1 VRSSLW
7 WLAVCASAGAACGNW
22 NLAPRD
28 AARDSSDG
36 SAGDVHD
43 AADVADARDALDDD
57 ATAPDATGDAPRD
70 RGWSYVPGRVAVLTQ
85 RNDNAR
91 SGANLDETT
100 LTTANVTPQGFGRL
114 FSRDVDDQI
123 YAQPLYVPNVEI
135 AGHGA
140 HNVVYVAT
148 VAATVYAFDADYPDQ
163 AEPLWRQSVVD
174 PAADVVPVQVSDV
187 GPPGYT
193 DFAGKMGIV
202 GTPVIDPST
211 GTLYVV
217 AATREAGTFHH
228 RLHALDITN
237 GAERPGS
244 PHEIAASLPGAGVG
258 QGTPGTIVFDP
269 RIQNPRPG
277 LLLSRGV
284 VYAAWASFGDADTYH
299 GWVMGFDAAT
309 LASTAS
315 WISTPD
321 GQMGGFWHSGQGL
334 AADAAGDIWAVSSNG
349 SFTADAGGRDYA
361 NSVLRFRPASGGG
374 LDLIDWFTPF
384 DQQLLDDNDL
394 DLGSSGVL
402 LMPDDNLALA
412 GGKNSSLYLLDR
424 ASLGHFR
431 PTDDNQIVQKVSLG
445 AGEIHGLPIFWSGPN
460 GAWVYVWAENDWLK
474 AFAFAGGR
482 LSPTPAAENT
492 ALDAAPRPGA
502 MFALSAN
509 GASAGSGI
517 LWTTHALGG
526 SANWQTRPG
535 VLRALDAADVT
546 HEIWNSLMVPSR
558 DDLGTFAKF
567 APVTV
572 ADGKV
577 FAATF
582 SNQLC
587 VYGLLAP

>member
-1 VRSSLW
+1 MRSVLRG
-7 WLAVCASAGAACGNW
+7 LAVWALAGTACSGGAAGDPEAGAHH
-22 NLAPRD
+22 
-28 AARDSSDG
+28 DSSDVSFVDG
-36 SAGDVHD
+36 ADVSLADAHD
-43 AADVADARDALDDD
+43 GATGADAVADASRE
-57 ATAPDATGDAPRD
+57 
-70 RGWSYVPGRVAVLTQ
+70 RGWSYAPGRVAVLTQ

-91 SGANLDETT
+91 SGANLDETD
-100 LTTANVTPQGFGRL
+100 LTTANVAPPTFGRL

-135 AGHGA
+135 DGRGA

-148 VAATVYAFDADYPDQ
+148 VAATVYAFDADYPEQ
-163 AEPLWRQSVVD
+163 ADPLWRQSFVD
-174 PAADVVPVQVSDV
+174 AAAGVVPVQMSDV
-187 GPPGYT
+187 GPPGYA
-193 DFAGKMGIV
+193 DFVGKLGIV

-217 AATREAGTFHH
+217 AATREGATFHQ
-228 RLHALDITN
+228 RLHALDITS

-244 PHEIAASLPGAGVG
+244 PHEIEAGLPGTGEG
-258 QGTPGTIVFDP
+258 QGASGTVVFDA

-277 LLLSRGV
+277 LLLAGGV
-284 VYAAWASFGDADTYH
+284 VYVAWASFGDEGPYH

-309 LASTAS
+309 LAPTAIWS
-315 WISTPD
+315 STPD
-321 GQMGGFWHSGQGL
+321 GAKGGFWHSGQGL
-334 AADAAGDIWAVSSNG
+334 AADAAGDIWAASSNG
-349 SFTADAGGRDYA
+349 TFTADAGGRDYA
-361 NSVLRFRPASGGG
+361 NSVLRLRPAGGG
-374 LDLIDWFTPF
+374 RLDLVDWFTPF
-384 DQQLLDDNDL
+384 DQQLLNDQDL

-402 LMPDDNLALA
+402 LLADQNLALA
-412 GGKNSSLYLLDR
+412 AGKNSTLYLLDR
-424 ASLGHFR
+424 GSLGHFR
-431 PTDDNQIVQKVSLG
+431 PTDDGQIVQKVALG
-445 AGEIHGLPIFWSGPN
+445 AGEIHGLPVLWSGPN

-474 AFAFAGGR
+474 AYAFAGGL
-482 LSPTPAAENT
+482 LSATPVGENT
-492 ALDAAPRPGA
+492 ALEAAPRPGA
-502 MFALSAN
+502 MFSLSAD
-509 GASAGSGI
+509 GGTAGSGI

-546 HEIWNSLMVPSR
+546 RELWNSLMVPSR

-587 VYGLLAP
+587 VYGLLGP

>member
-1 VRSSLW
+1 VRLSPW
-7 WLAVCASAGAACGNW
+7 WLAVCASAGAACSGG
-22 NLAPRD
+22 AAADRD
-28 AARDSSDG
+28 AGRDGDSSDV
-36 SAGDVHD
+36 ALV
-43 AADVADARDALDDD
+43 DVADARDS
-57 ATAPDATGDAPRD
+57 ATGADTIGDASRE

-91 SGANLDETT
+91 SGSNLEETT
-100 LTTANVTPQGFGRL
+100 LTTSNVAPQSFGRL
-114 FSRDVDDQI
+114 FSRDVDDLI

-135 AGHGA
+135 DGHGA

-148 VAATVYAFDADYPDQ
+148 VAATVYAFDADYPEQTD
-163 AEPLWRQSVVD
+163 PLWRQSFVD
-174 PAADVVPVQVSDV
+174 PAAGVVPVQMSDV

-193 DFAGKMGIV
+193 DFVGKMGIV

-217 AATREAGTFHH
+217 AATREGATFHQ
-228 RLHALDITN
+228 RLHALDITS

-244 PHEIAASLPGAGVG
+244 PHEIAASLPGSGEG
-258 QGTPGTIVFDP
+258 QSVPGNIAFDP

-277 LLLSRGV
+277 LLLSDGV
-284 VYAAWASFGDADTYH
+284 VYVAWASFGDADSYH

-309 LASTAS
+309 LAPTAVFN
-315 WISTPD
+315 STPD
-321 GQMGGFWHSGQGL
+321 GVRGGFWHSGQGL

-349 SFTADAGGRDYA
+349 SFTADAAGRDYG
-361 NSVLRFRPASGGG
+361 NSVLHLRPTSGGA
-374 LDLIDWFTPF
+374 LDVIDWFTPF
-384 DQQLLDDNDL
+384 DQMMLNDLDL

-402 LMPDDNLALA
+402 LIPDGNLALA
-412 GGKNSSLYLLDR
+412 GGKNSALYLLDR
-424 ASLGHFR
+424 GGLGHFSA
-431 PTDDNQIVQKVSLG
+431 TDDGQIVQKVSLG
-445 AGEIHGLPIFWSGPN
+445 AGEIHGLPVLWSGPN

-474 AFAFAGGR
+474 AYALAGGR
-482 LSPTPAAENT
+482 LSDAPAAENT

-502 MFALSAN
+502 MFSLSADR
-509 GASAGSGI
+509 AAAGSGI
-517 LWTTHALGG
+517 LWTTHALEG

-546 HEIWNSLMVPSR
+546 RELWNSLIVPSR

-587 VYGLLAP
+587 VYGLLGP